1 MIRARVL
8 RFLTR
13 DSIYAI
19 ARYML
24 SPSVFL
30 SVRPSVTWVDRSKT
44 VEVKIMR
51 PSPQSS
57 PMTLVSSWLTSPR
70 NSKGNT
76 GSGGAE
82 WQRGRKNT
90 LDFQPISRRRVDI
103 SKTVLD
109 IRPKLLLMA
118 NRKLHMR
125 FLFSL
130 FCLFA
135 RLVNISSASL
145 FREVRLVD
153 GINHWATVSV
163 SILGITIVSGTNV
176 KKFQLLSFFC
186 RQQYNTIIQ

>member
-44 VEVKIMR
+44 VEVRIMR

-90 LDFQPISRRRVDI
+90 LDFQPISRVDI

-153 GINHWATVSV
+153 GINHWATVSL